1 MKLERGCRV
10 RVKGPFG
17 GIGTITVPAIEKVD
31 YSRHHVEFDD
41 ALGFEWPV
49 AQSDLVAL

>member
-1 MKLERGCRV
+1 MMLERGCRV

-17 GIGTITVPAIEKVD
+17 GIGTVTVPVLEKVA

-41 ALGFEWPV
+41 ALGFEWQV
-49 AQSDLVAL
+49 AQTDLVPL